1 MTLRPVGGVILALA
15 ALVAAAAPAIAPHS
29 VREQFADY
37 PSAPPMR
44 MHIVDDT
51 GRWHRPFVY
60 PIQLA
65 DRLERSYAE
74 DRSRPVPVR
83 WFRDGALLRLD
94 EGEGPLFLLGADS
107 LGRDVLARLLYG
119 ARASLG
125 VAVLG
130 AFGALLLGA
139 LIGGIAGY
147 AGGRADEALMRLAD
161 FVLVLPAVYVILALR
176 AVLPLVMEPL
186 QVFLLVS
193 SLLAAV
199 GWPYAA
205 RGVRAIVAA
214 ERKREYAL
222 AARSLG
228 AGHVRLLFRHLL
240 PASRGFLAVQST
252 LLLPAF
258 ILAEATLSFV
268 GFGFADPVP
277 SWGTMLRDLTSGNI
291 ADVTRF
297 PWLLAPVLAII
308 LVVFAVHLVVGNG
321 REVTV
326 LVAVRR
332 NS

>member
-1 MTLRPVGGVILALA
+1 VVLALA
-15 ALVAAAAPAIAPHS
+15 ALAAAAAPALAPHS
-29 VREQFADY
+29 VWEQFADY
-37 PSAPPMR
+37 PNAPPMR
-44 MHIVDDT
+44 IRIVDDA
-51 GRWHRPFVY
+51 GRWQRPFVY
-60 PIQLA
+60 PIALA

-74 DRSRPVPVR
+74 DRSRRLPVQ
-83 WFRDGALLRLD
+83 WFRGGALVD
-94 EGEGPLFLLGADS
+94 VGEAEGPLFLLGSDS
-107 LGRDVLARLLYG
+107 LGRDVLARLLHG
-119 ARASLG
+119 ARVSLG
-125 VAVLG
+125 VAAVG
-130 AFGALLLGA
+130 AIGALLIGA

-176 AVLPLVMEPL
+176 AVLPLVIEPL
-186 QVFLLVS
+186 QLFVLVS

-214 ERKREYAL
+214 ERDREYAL

-228 AGHVRLLFRHLL
+228 AGHVRLLLRHLL
-240 PASRGFLAVQST
+240 PASKGFLAVQAT

-297 PWLLAPVLAII
+297 PWLLTPALAII
-308 LVVFAVHLVVGNG
+308 LVVLAVHLAVGTRG
-321 REVTV
+321 EATV
-326 LVAVRR
+326 LAGLSEDR
-332 NS
+332 